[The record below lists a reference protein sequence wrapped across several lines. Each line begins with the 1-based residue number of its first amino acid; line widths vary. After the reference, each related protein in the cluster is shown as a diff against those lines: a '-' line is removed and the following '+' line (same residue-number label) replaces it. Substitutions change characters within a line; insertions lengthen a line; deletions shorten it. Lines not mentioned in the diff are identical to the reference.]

1 MDIKLKIREMRHVPC
16 MGEKRNAY
24 MVSWGNLMERD
35 HLEDLG
41 TDRKII

>member
-1 MDIKLKIREMRHVPC
+1 MAL

-24 MVSWGNLMERD
+24 MVSMGNPTGRN

-41 TDRKII
+41 IDERIIRKLIFKK